1 MDRNTESK
9 SPLGGQ
15 AEEVEEAL
23 DLDIWAAAKKWH
35 RIVWYCFGLTS
46 CIMMYGYD
54 YVIVGT
60 VSAMP
65 SFQEDYGQKWG
76 NGWILP
82 SLWLGLWNFASPGAS
97 MVGAI
102 LGGFMQDWTGRRMCI
117 AVGSFLSAI
126 GVAILFISN
135 LPSDITSRRV
145 VFLVG
150 KGFQGMAIG
159 MVLTTTQTYMSEVL
173 PPILRGSVIAFIPT
187 FVLLGQ
193 LIGAGVIYGCTNI
206 KDGYIICFGTQWL
219 FSAVPMV
226 VAYII
231 PESPTYL
238 IRKERIGDALKAQ
251 EKLFSPGMDSQA
263 AIDDI
268 RHNIDHERE
277 QAKAT
282 YLDCFRGTNRR
293 RTLIIM
299 FSNLLPQF
307 FGLLILSKAS
317 YFAQVVGM
325 KAKLSLIVLVFG
337 ILAGFIA
344 NLISIWVISKYGRR
358 LLILLSL
365 SVAGV
370 LWASMG
376 VAGIW
381 SGPVVI
387 WYVAIVMIV
396 IVVVSGLGAW
406 PASYAVASEASSL
419 DTRAKAQGIGWLT
432 AGFAGALFGFCIP
445 YIFNSDEGNL
455 GAKTG
460 FVHTGFCLVGVVGT
474 YYFIPE
480 MKDRTPGEIDR
491 MFELNLDARKFKSWS
506 RSSEHEP

>member
-1 MDRNTESK
+1 MDRDSESK

-15 AEEVEEAL
+15 AEEVEEVP

-65 SFQEDYGQKWG
+65 SFQYALLFALLSLCRPLILIRAHNREDYGQKWG

-126 GVAILFISN
+126 GVAILFVSN
-135 LPSDITSRRV
+135 LPADITSRRV

-238 IRKERIGDALKAQ
+238 IRKERFGDALKAQ

-277 QAKAT
+277 QANAT

-293 RTLIIM
+293 RSLIIM

-387 WYVAIVMIV
+387 W
-396 IVVVSGLGAW
+396 
-406 PASYAVASEASSL
+406 
-419 DTRAKAQGIGWLT
+419 
-432 AGFAGALFGFCIP
+432 
-445 YIFNSDEGNL
+445 
-455 GAKTG
+455 
-460 FVHTGFCLVGVVGT
+460 
-474 YYFIPE
+474 
-480 MKDRTPGEIDR
+480 
-491 MFELNLDARKFKSWS
+491 
-506 RSSEHEP
+506 